1 LHQVDLTG
9 PIDLVLVA
17 RASIAGKSFPQV
29 EKDFL
34 TSLRKAGLL
43 KQLGET

>member
-1 LHQVDLTG
+1 LHQNQFVQ

-17 RASIAGKSFPQV
+17 RASIAGKSFTEV
-29 EKDFL
+29 ERDVL

-43 KQLGET
+43 KRPGGT